1 MKKLFILLV
10 IICGITLSCT
20 DSSFDNIPENISFE
34 LDRENVTI
42 TSDGGSVEV
51 LVYSNYKWKISGACD
66 WCSPSLA
73 NGKANEDGTEVVFHV
88 KANGSFD
95 SREAVFCF
103 QCGDKSIEFIICQA
117 SNDVLT
123 SSHSTNLDVSGF
135 GETVA
140 IQYIATQDCD
150 VIIPDDAMSWIS
162 IDPATRG
169 LEKHSTML
177 NIMANNTRKTR
188 KATIKVVFR
197 DNAEI
202 FVEYTIT
209 QISKNYCIQYTSADG
224 EKIYTL
230 QLGDSQE
237 VNNTYKNGV
246 GVIEFNNP
254 VTEIDDDA
262 FEFCNNLT
270 SISLPNSVTYIGR
283 DAFRGCTNLS
293 NITFEEGVK
302 TIGDYAFSGC
312 TSLTSVTIPDSVTS
326 IGDSAFYNCTSL
338 TSVAIPDSVTSI
350 GDSAFS
356 GCTSLTSITI
366 PDSVTSIGDT
376 AFYNCTSLTSIAV
389 PNSVTEIGDN
399 AFAYCNSLRE
409 FTFGEGVKT
418 VGANIFE
425 GCGNLTKV
433 YISDIATWCG
443 ISFVDSIFTE
453 GRQLYL
459 NNELIKDIVIP
470 DTDIVRIGDNV
481 FCNCKSLT
489 SVTIPNDFISIGIS
503 SFEGC
508 SSLTNIT
515 VPDSVKSIGYRAF
528 AGCNKLECLTIGKG
542 VSEIGGAAFRECT
555 GKLVVNCSI
564 PNGYDGYGGV
574 YGTHNKGVFAGSQF
588 TNVIIGDGSKM
599 IGDYAFSWCN
609 SIQSIV
615 IDADITRIGDG
626 AFWSCENLTRVN
638 IPNSVI
644 SIGATAFSECG
655 SLTDI
660 TIPDSVI
667 SIGAVA
673 FSGCGNLTDITIPD
687 SVTAIGG
694 GAFRGCVGLES
705 LTIGKNVK
713 EIGRNVFY
721 DCRGELFVNCNIP
734 GTDYGNSWEEGIF
747 YGSGFDK
754 ITFGDNVTSIGDY
767 AFRFYYKSTPI
778 IVIGKGVKE
787 IGVDAFRECQGE
799 LIVNC
804 SNIPKHA
811 FELSSFSTV
820 TINDSVITIGDY
832 AFECCDMTSITIP
845 FGVTKIG
852 NRAFQNCTNLTTVT
866 ISDSVT
872 SIGDYAFSGCDSLK
886 DVYCKPT
893 TPPMGGD
900 WMFPPNNALYLGI
913 YVPSNSVSAYKSAS
927 YWWDYKKHI
936 FAYDFE

>member
-1 MKKLFILLV
+1 MKKLFVLLV
-10 IICGITLSCT
+10 LICGITLSCT
-20 DSSFDNIPENISFE
+20 DSSFDNIPENISFK

-73 NGKANEDGTEVVFHV
+73 NGEANEDGTEVVFHV
-88 KANGSFD
+88 KENGTFD

-103 QCGDKSIEFIICQA
+103 QCGDKSIEFIIYQA
-117 SNDVLT
+117 SRDGLT
-123 SSHSTNLDVSGF
+123 SSHSTNLDVSGL
-135 GETVA
+135 GETIA

-169 LEKHSTML
+169 LEEHSTML
-177 NIMANNTRKTR
+177 NIMANNTGETR

-209 QISKNYCIQYTSADG
+209 QISKNYYIQYTSADG
-224 EKIYTL
+224 EKIYAL

-237 VNNTYKNGV
+237 VNNTYENGV

-262 FEFCNNLT
+262 FKHCNNLT
-270 SISLPNSVTYIGR
+270 SISLPNSVTYIGS
-283 DAFRGCTNLS
+283 DAFLGCTNLS
-293 NITFEEGVK
+293 NITFGEGVK
-302 TIGDYAFSGC
+302 T
-312 TSLTSVTIPDSVTS
+312 
-326 IGDSAFYNCTSL
+326 
-338 TSVAIPDSVTSI
+338 
-350 GDSAFS
+350 
-356 GCTSLTSITI
+356 
-366 PDSVTSIGDT
+366 IGDT

-433 YISDIATWCG
+433 YISDIAAWCG

-470 DTDIVRIGDNV
+470 DTDIERIGDNV

-542 VSEIGGAAFRECT
+542 VSEIGGDAFRECT

-564 PNGYDGYGGV
+564 PNGTCD
-574 YGTHNKGVFAGSQF
+574 KGAFAGSQF
-588 TNVIIGDGSKM
+588 TKVIIGDGSKM
-599 IGDYAFSWCN
+599 IGDYAFMDC
-609 SIQSIV
+609 
-615 IDADITRIGDG
+615 T
-626 AFWSCENLTRVN
+626 
-638 IPNSVI
+638 
-644 SIGATAFSECG
+644 
-655 SLTDI
+655 SLT
-660 TIPDSVI
+660 
-667 SIGAVA
+667 
-673 FSGCGNLTDITIPD
+673 
-687 SVTAIGG
+687 SVTIGNG
-694 GAFRGCVGLES
+694 
-705 LTIGKNVK
+705 
-713 EIGRNVFY
+713 
-721 DCRGELFVNCNIP
+721 
-734 GTDYGNSWEEGIF
+734 
-747 YGSGFDK
+747 
-754 ITFGDNVTSIGDY
+754 VTSIGN
-767 AFRFYYKSTPI
+767 
-778 IVIGKGVKE
+778 
-787 IGVDAFRECQGE
+787 DAFYG
-799 LIVNC
+799 
-804 SNIPKHA
+804 
-811 FELSSFSTV
+811 
-820 TINDSVITIGDY
+820 
-832 AFECCDMTSITIP
+832 
-845 FGVTKIG
+845 
-852 NRAFQNCTNLTTVT
+852 CT
-866 ISDSVT
+866 
-872 SIGDYAFSGCDSLK
+872 SLK
-886 DVYCKPT
+886 EVYCRPT
-893 TPPMGGD
+893 TPPEGD
-900 WMFPPNNALYLGI
+900 YCMFSKNIDGSDLPIGFMI
-913 YVPSNSVSAYKSAS
+913 YVPASDDDGIINTYKTQTYWSIYAS
-927 YWWDYKKHI
+927 YIVEYK
-936 FAYDFE
+936 FTE